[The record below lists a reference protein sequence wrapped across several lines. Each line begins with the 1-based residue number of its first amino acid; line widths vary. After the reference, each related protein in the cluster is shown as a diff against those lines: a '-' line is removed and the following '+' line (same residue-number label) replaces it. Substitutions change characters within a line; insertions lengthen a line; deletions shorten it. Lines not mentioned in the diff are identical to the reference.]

1 MAATNHTGKKSTTNK
16 KSASK
21 SGTSRKKQSQSFT
34 SGFQR
39 DIVLL
44 IILAASIILM
54 ISTLG
59 FGGLVGDAIGSFSF
73 GAVGLL
79 AYVFPILFFMGFAFL
94 LSNRGNRLAYKK
106 AAAAA
111 VFFIFFCGFVQLLTE
126 GYMRSTTLADYYA
139 LCSDYRTGG
148 GIVGGAVCISTTSAF
163 GVAGGY
169 VIIILVLLVCLIL
182 ITQRSFFGFLNRVGN
197 GFIGLIQGTRER
209 YMEGAPERELK
220 KELRAKERRQKKE
233 QRIRELEEALAEDED
248 TGRPSFL
255 EGTKLEPLKE
265 KTAVRTAGADR
276 KTPEDDDVTV
286 EYKTVSDG
294 QMEFKIQRLQTP
306 AADDPEEDE
315 DEDIPEIGRIEVE
328 ESAAMEDDPEKE
340 PGSLK
345 SARKGAEKKTGS
357 SRDEIENRVE
367 NIQHEIKQQ
376 EVKQKKKY
384 QFPPMK
390 LLKRGIGK
398 GRGDSD
404 DYLLQTAQK
413 LQDTLHNFGVDVTVT
428 NVSCGPTVTRYELQ
442 PEVGVKVSRIV
453 SLADDIKLNLA
464 TPDIRIEAP
473 IPGKAAVG
481 IEVPNKENSPVMLRD
496 LIQSEEFQNSKS
508 KLSFAAG
515 KDIGGKTIVAD
526 IAKMPHLLIAGAT
539 GSGKSVCINTLIVSI
554 LYKASPD
561 EVRMIM
567 IDPKVVELSVYNGI
581 PHLLIPVV
589 TDPKKAAG
597 ALNWAVSEMTTRY
610 NTFAEFGV
618 RNLAEYNKK
627 VENMTVQEGEERPEK
642 LPQIL
647 IIVDE
652 LADLMMVAPSEVE
665 EAICRLAQLAR
676 AAGLHLVIA
685 TQRPSVNVI
694 TGVIKANM
702 PSRIAFAVSSGVDSR
717 TILDSNGAEKLLG
730 RGDMLFHPQGYS
742 HAARLQGAF
751 ISDEEVSSIVRFLS
765 DKNPS
770 ASYSNQVE
778 EQVNK
783 ASLSAAGG
791 EFSSSGDGRDA
802 YFAEAGKFI
811 IEKEKASIGM
821 LQRMFKIGFNRAA
834 RIMDQ
839 LSEVGVVGPEEGTK
853 PRKVL
858 MTMEEFEAYLE
869 EG

>member
-770 ASYSNQVE
+770 ASYSNKVE